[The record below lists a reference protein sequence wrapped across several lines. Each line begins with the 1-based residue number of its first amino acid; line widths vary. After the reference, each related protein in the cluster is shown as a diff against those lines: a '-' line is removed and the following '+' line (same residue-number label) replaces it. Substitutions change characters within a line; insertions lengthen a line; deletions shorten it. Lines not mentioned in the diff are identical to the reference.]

1 MISLATNNPEL
12 FKRLE
17 DCKCGSKEK
26 AIFYC
31 KEKSCQNLRFT
42 FCESCEEHHEHR
54 CIRLDRYVIAE
65 DIAWKK
71 DLSGLDT
78 LVEEAKVNIEK
89 YNELI
94 DLFDGIAEENK
105 N

>member
-1 MISLATNNPEL
+1 MISLAANNPEL

-17 DCKCGSKEK
+17 DCKCPAAEK

-31 KEKSCQNLRFT
+31 KEKSCLSTQFT
-42 FCESCEEHHEHR
+42 FCESCQENHEHR
-54 CIRLDRYVIAE
+54 TLRLDRFVLSE
-65 DIAWKK
+65 DLAWKK
-71 DLSGLDT
+71 DLSELDK
-78 LVEEAKVNIEK
+78 LVAEATAKIEI

-94 DLFDGIAEENK
+94 DLFDGIAEETK